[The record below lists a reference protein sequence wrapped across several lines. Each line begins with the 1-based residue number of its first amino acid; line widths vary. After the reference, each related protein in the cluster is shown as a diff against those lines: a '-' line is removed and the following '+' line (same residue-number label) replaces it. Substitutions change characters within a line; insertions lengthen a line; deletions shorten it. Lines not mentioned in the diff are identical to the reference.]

1 MNACIR
7 LVVDL
12 NFGTDVVAPL
22 YELWE
27 QEEIDRT
34 LAQRDK
40 ALTES
45 GVKFTSA
52 YWKRTYNLQDGD
64 INEAVATTE
73 SPEFAE
79 PTLRP
84 LLDQIALDQA
94 IGSLPAEALQ
104 QQAEQA
110 VAPFIEALQRARD
123 DSEALGLLAEA
134 FPQMD
139 GEALQQ
145 QLANL
150 LFIADTWGRLSASA
164 DRED

>member
-1 MNACIR
+1 M
-7 LVVDL
+7 
-12 NFGTDVVAPL
+12 
-22 YELWE
+22 
-27 QEEIDRT
+27 
-34 LAQRDK
+34 
-40 ALTES
+40 
-45 GVKFTSA
+45 KFTDA

-64 INEAVATTE
+64 LASAAATID

-79 PTLRP
+79 APLRP

-94 IGSLPAEALQ
+94 IDSLPAEALQ

-139 GEALQQ
+139 AETLQQ
-145 QLANL
+145 QLTNL